1 MLIDQIKQLLSSI
14 NAIQLASLG
23 IWSYFLLAFLVAIE
37 GPIATL
43 LGGAAASLGLMY
55 PGLVFLAA
63 ATGNLIADTLWY
75 ALGYLGK
82 IEWINRFGQ
91 RLGISPEK
99 LENSEKMLRDHAPTV
114 IFISKLTVSPMI
126 PALIATGLIKYPWKR
141 WFPADFAGEMIWTGS
156 LVVIGYYGVRVLQK
170 VTLGIEHA
178 ILIGSVIFV
187 VLIFWFGRKLLTKQ
201 AQSPANI
208 PDEPPDEKEG

>member
-1 MLIDQIKQLLSSI
+1 M
-14 NAIQLASLG
+14 QLASLG

-55 PGLVFLAA
+55 PGFVFIAA

-75 ALGYLGK
+75 TLGYLGK
-82 IEWINRFGQ
+82 IDWVNRFGQ
-91 RLGISPEK
+91 RLGISMDK
-99 LENSEKMLRDHAPTV
+99 LLNSEKMLEDHAPTI
-114 IFISKLTVSPMI
+114 IFFSKLTVSPMI

-156 LVVIGYYGVRVLQK
+156 LVVVGYYGVQVIQK
-170 VTLGIEHA
+170 VSLGIEHA
-178 ILIGSVIFV
+178 ILVGSVIFIGI
-187 VLIFWFGRKLLTKQ
+187 VLWFGRKLLKKQ
-201 AQSPANI
+201 TQEPDGSLDDPA
-208 PDEPPDEKEG
+208 EHEG